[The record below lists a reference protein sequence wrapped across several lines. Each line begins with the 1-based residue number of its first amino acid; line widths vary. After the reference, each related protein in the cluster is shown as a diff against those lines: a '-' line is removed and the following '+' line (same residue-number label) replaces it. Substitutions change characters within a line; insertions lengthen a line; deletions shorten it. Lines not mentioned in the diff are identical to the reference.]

1 VQATLLGI
9 AMAVIL
15 ALIAALVGPYFIDW
29 NQFRPRF
36 EAEAARAIGAPV
48 RVAGELDARL
58 LPTPSLRLRQVVVG
72 GANDPGRVRADRLDV
87 EFSLGSLM
95 RGEVRASELTIGG
108 FALDLGLD
116 AQGRLD
122 WPAATAFISLGAL
135 AIDRLNLTGRIALH
149 DARRRGALELNDI
162 AFSGEVKALAGAIR
176 GDGNFLVDGTRY
188 PFRLSSGRAGDNAG
202 SRLRFTLE
210 SSERGWMAD
219 LEGALTVEARTP
231 RFDGALTLASVA
243 ARASSDDTQSTP
255 WRLAGKIKADPAGA
269 RFDQL
274 EASFGAEAAAL
285 RLAGSAEARFGAT
298 PELSAKLS
306 GRQLD
311 LDWLLKPGGDADPR
325 WLPQLRRVLAG
336 VPVTPMPTRL
346 ELAVEQIMLGGRAV
360 QNLAAE
366 LRSQADGWMVDRLV
380 LRAPGG
386 TDMSLDQAVMQS
398 GELQAALKLDSA
410 DPDLLAAWLAGRSDP
425 ITRGQKPLSVS
436 GRLLIGADRAAIE
449 QLKAEIDGHAIEGE
463 VALAGIGVG
472 SRADARLKADRLDLD
487 AAVDWLRALAGPR
500 ADWPAE
506 GQLSL
511 DIAEATWSGQTLR
524 PLQLQLGYGPDR
536 ITLARLRGGEPGQ
549 LLVEASGALDRR
561 SSTGQFDFSV
571 RGSSLRRIAEWLAP
585 SAPAIATRLNAVGA
599 GEGTAQLGGKLVLSD
614 REAPSGQRVA
624 LATLTLDAPLKGRVA
639 LTGWPTLAAIH
650 DLDGDGL
657 MQTEAK
663 VDASFASEPGTPLL
677 ALLGLDRAL
686 APGSGPLWFEASA
699 TGVWQKPWRLT
710 ARLRGDSV
718 DAELTG
724 AAEPSAPEPKA
735 AVDLK
740 VRRAN
745 LAPLVGRDPVADALP
760 NLAMTSRL
768 GLAGS
773 KLRFDDIDGT
783 LAGSRVRGR
792 LVLTRGPETEVEGE
806 FGLDSLELAPAL
818 QLALGVGTDA
828 AAPLGPGLLQGWR
841 GRLAFQA
848 LRGGLPG
855 GIELRPVSGMIRS
868 DGASL
873 SLDKLA
879 ARIGGGEAKG
889 DLSARR
895 SADGVAFD
903 ARLQWVGV
911 DGAAL
916 RYRGLAMPEGK
927 TALQMTLAGAGRS
940 AAALAANLSG
950 GGLVSLEQGRI
961 AGLDPKAFEAAMRAA
976 EGGQPIDDVKLGRI
990 VEPVLAQG
998 ALTVAKAQIP
1008 FSIDQGRLRVSPT
1021 PLDGEG
1027 ARIVLSGGY
1036 DIAADQVDLR
1046 AVVTVPGLASGAFQP
1061 EIQLLATGTPDALQR
1076 QIDVAALSSWLATR
1090 RIDSE
1095 IQRLQ
1100 AIEQSEAPAT
1110 VPPQPSGPPIQAPE
1124 PPVSS
1129 IPLPERDPREGP
1141 GKPKVP
1147 PRSAP
1152 SQAARDPVA
1161 TGQAAPLPPPIT
1173 VRPAPGDA
1181 RPRLRPP
1188 LALTPPPAPRA
1199 AF

>member
-48 RVAGELDARL
+48 RVAGALDARL
-58 LPTPSLRLRQVVVG
+58 LPTPTLRLRQVVVG

-87 EFSLGSLM
+87 EFSLGALM
-95 RGEVRASELTIGG
+95 RGEVRASELTVGG

-122 WPAATAFISLGAL
+122 WPATTAFTTLGAL

-149 DARRRGALELNDI
+149 DARRRGTLELNDI

-188 PFRLSSGRAGDNAG
+188 PFRLSSSPAGDNAG

-243 ARASSDDTQSTP
+243 ARASSDDAQSTP
-255 WRLAGKIKADPAGA
+255 WRLTGKVKADPAGA
-269 RFDQL
+269 RFDQV

-298 PELSAKLS
+298 PELSAQLS
-306 GRQLD
+306 ARQLD
-311 LDWLLKPGGDADPR
+311 LDRLLKQGGEPDPR
-325 WLPQLRRVLAG
+325 WLPELRRLLVA
-336 VPVTPMPTRL
+336 VPAPPLPARL
-346 ELAVEQIMLGGRAV
+346 DLAVEQIMLGGRAV

-366 LRSQADGWMVDRLV
+366 LRGQPEGWAIDRLA
-380 LRAPGG
+380 LRAPGA

-398 GELQAALKLDSA
+398 GALQAALKLDSA
-410 DPDLLAAWLAGRSDP
+410 DPELFAAWLAGRSDP
-425 ITRGQKPLSVS
+425 ITRGQKPLSAS
-436 GRLLIGADRAAIE
+436 GRLLIGADRVAIE
-449 QLKAEIDGHAIEGE
+449 QLRAEIDGRAIEGE
-463 VALAGIGVG
+463 VALAGSGAGARV
-472 SRADARLKADRLDLD
+472 DAKLTAGRLDLD
-487 AAVDWLRALAGPR
+487 AAIDWLRALAGPR

-506 GQLSL
+506 AQLSL
-511 DIAEATWSGQTLR
+511 DIAEANWAGQTLR
-524 PLQLQLGYGPDR
+524 PLQWQLGYGPDR
-536 ITLARLRGGEPGQ
+536 ITLERLRGGEPGQ
-549 LLVEASGALDRR
+549 MLVEASGALDRR
-561 SSTGQFDFSV
+561 SLTGAFDFSA
-571 RGSSLRRIAEWLAP
+571 RASSLRVIADLLAP
-585 SAPAIATRLNAVGA
+585 LAPAAAARLHAIGA
-599 GEGTAQLGGKLVLSD
+599 GDGPAQLGGKLALTD
-614 REAPSGQRVA
+614 RDTPSGERSAQ
-624 LATLTLDAPLKGRVA
+624 ATLTLDGPLEGRA
-639 LTGWPTLAAIH
+639 TLAAMLAQSAIH
-650 DLDGDGL
+650 DLDGDAL
-657 MQTEAK
+657 LRSEATI
-663 VDASFASEPGTPLL
+663 DAALSSEPGTPLL

-686 APGSGPLWFEASA
+686 APGSGPLWFEGSA
-699 TGVWQKPWRLT
+699 TGVWQQPWRLT
-710 ARLRGDSV
+710 ARLRGDAV
-718 DAELTG
+718 DAELAGT
-724 AAEPSAPEPKA
+724 AEPSAPELKS
-735 AVDLK
+735 AVNVK

-745 LAPLVGRDPVADALP
+745 LAPLFGRDPVADALP

-783 LAGSRVRGR
+783 LAGSRLRGR
-792 LVLTRGPETEVEGE
+792 LVLTRGPQTEVEGE

-818 QLALGVGTDA
+818 QLALGVGADA
-828 AAPLGPGLLQGWR
+828 AAPLGAGLLQGWR

-873 SLDKLA
+873 ALDRLA

-895 SADGVAFD
+895 SADGVALD
-903 ARLQWVGV
+903 ARLQWAGV

-916 RYRGLAMPEGK
+916 RYRALAMPEGK
-927 TALQMTLAGAGRS
+927 TALQLTLAGAGRS

-950 GGLVSLEQGRI
+950 GGLVSIEQGRI

-976 EGGQPIDDVKLGRI
+976 EGGQPIDDVKLARI

-998 ALTVAKAQIP
+998 VVKLAKAQIP
-1008 FSIDQGRLRVSPT
+1008 FSIEQGRLRVSPT
-1021 PLDGEG
+1021 PLDGEA

-1046 AVVTVPGLASGAFQP
+1046 AVMTAPGLASGAFRP

-1076 QIDVAALSSWLATR
+1076 QVDVAALSSWLATR

-1100 AIEQSEAPAT
+1100 AIEQGEAPT
-1110 VPPQPSGPPIQAPE
+1110 MVPPQPSGPPTDAAE

-1129 IPLPERDPREGP
+1129 IRLPERDPREGP
-1141 GKPKVP
+1141 GSPKTP
-1147 PRSAP
+1147 PRPAP
-1152 SQAARDPVA
+1152 SQAAREPVA

-1173 VRPAPGDA
+1173 IRPAPGDA
-1181 RPRLRPP
+1181 RQRPRPP
-1188 LALTPPPAPRA
+1188 LVLTPPPAPRA

>member
-1 VQATLLGI
+1 MQATLLGI
-9 AMAVIL
+9 ATAAIL

-58 LPTPSLRLRQVVVG
+58 LPTPTLRLRQVVVG

-95 RGEVRASELTIGG
+95 RGEVHASELTIGG

-116 AQGRLD
+116 AQGKLD
-122 WPAATAFISLGAL
+122 WPAATAFTSLGAL

-149 DARRRGALELNDI
+149 DARRRSTLELNDI

-188 PFRLSSGRAGDNAG
+188 PFRLWSNRAGDNAG
-202 SRLRFTLE
+202 SRLRFALE

-219 LEGALTVEARTP
+219 LEGLFSVEARTP

-243 ARASSDDTQSTP
+243 ARTPAEPTPSTP
-255 WRLAGKIKADPAGA
+255 WRLTGKLKADPAGA
-269 RFDQL
+269 RFDQV
-274 EASFGAEAAAL
+274 EASFGAEASAL
-285 RLAGSAEARFGAT
+285 RFAGQAEARFGAA
-298 PELSAKLS
+298 PELSASLS
-306 GRQLD
+306 ARQLD
-311 LDWLLKPGGDADPR
+311 LDRLLKQQGGDADLR
-325 WLPQLRRVLAG
+325 WLPELRRMLGA
-336 VPVTPMPTRL
+336 VPAAPMPTRL
-346 ELAVEQIMLGGRAV
+346 DLSVEQIMLGGRAV
-360 QNLAAE
+360 QNLSAE
-366 LRSQADGWMVDRLV
+366 LRSQPQGWAIERLA

-386 TDMSLDQAVMQS
+386 SELSIDEAAVQS
-398 GELQAALKLDSA
+398 GELQAALKLASA
-410 DPDLLAAWLAGRSDP
+410 DPDLLLAWIAGRSEP
-425 ITRGQKPLSVS
+425 TARVQKPLSAS
-436 GRLLIGADRAAIE
+436 GRLALGADRVAIE
-449 QLKAEIDGHAIEGE
+449 QLRAEIDGHAIEGS
-463 VALAGIGVG
+463 ASWAGTGTG
-472 SRADARLKADRLDLD
+472 SRAEAKLKAERLDLD
-487 AAVDWLRALAGPR
+487 AAIDGLRALAGPR

-549 LLVEASGALDRR
+549 MLVEASGALDRR
-561 SSTGQFDFSV
+561 SSTGQFDFSA
-571 RGSSLRRIAEWLAP
+571 RASSLRRIAEWMAP
-585 SAPAIATRLNAVGA
+585 SAPAVATRLNAVGA

-650 DLDGDGL
+650 DLDGDAL

-677 ALLGLDRAL
+677 ALLGLDRVL
-686 APGSGPLWFEASA
+686 APGSGPIWFESSA
-699 TGVWQKPWRLT
+699 TGAWQKPWRLT
-710 ARLRGDSV
+710 AHLRGDAV
-718 DAELTG
+718 DAELAGTV
-724 AAEPSAPEPKA
+724 EPWSSEPKA
-735 AVDLK
+735 ASNLN

-745 LAPLVGRDPVADALP
+745 LAPLAGRDPGAAPVP
-760 NLAMTSRL
+760 NLKMTSRL
-768 GLAGS
+768 GLAGN
-773 KLRFDDIDGT
+773 KLRFDDIDAT
-783 LAGSRVRGR
+783 MAGSRMRGR
-792 LVLTRGPETEVEGE
+792 LALTRGQETELEGE

-818 QLALGVGTDA
+818 QLALGVGADA
-828 AAPLGPGLLQGWR
+828 TAPLGPGVLQNWR

-855 GIELRPVSGMIRS
+855 GIELRPISGMIRS

-889 DLSARR
+889 DLTARR
-895 SADGVAFD
+895 SADGLTLD
-903 ARLQWVGV
+903 ARLQWSGV

-940 AAALAANLSG
+940 AAAVVANLSG
-950 GGLVSLEQGRI
+950 GGLVSIEQGRI
-961 AGLDPKAFEAAMRAA
+961 AGLDPKAFEAAIHAA

-998 ALTVAKAQIP
+998 ALKLAKAQIP

-1027 ARIVLSGGY
+1027 ARIVVSGGY
-1036 DIAADQVDLR
+1036 DIAADQADLR
-1046 AVVTVPGLASGAFQP
+1046 AVMSVAGPASGLFRP
-1061 EIQLLATGTPDALQR
+1061 ELQVWATGTPDALQR
-1076 QIDVAALSSWLATR
+1076 QIDVAALASWLATR

-1100 AIEQSEAPAT
+1100 TIEQSETPT
-1110 VPPQPSGPPIQAPE
+1110 LVPPQPLGPPTE
-1124 PPVSS
+1124 VSDPPVAS
-1129 IPLPERDPREGP
+1129 IPSPTRDPREGP
-1141 GKPKVP
+1141 KAL
-1147 PRSAP
+1147 PRS
-1152 SQAARDPVA
+1152 
-1161 TGQAAPLPPPIT
+1161 TTTQAAPLPPPIT

-1181 RPRLRPP
+1181 RRRLPP
-1188 LALTPPPAPRA
+1188 PMVLTPPTTPRA